1 MKNFKGQSS
10 IEFVSVV
17 AITALLA
24 SPFIIQA
31 QQSVFE
37 TRSSTELSQFGSSL
51 DEFVNAVERVDVMGE
66 PARDS
71 ARLNIPNG
79 VIRAKVVNQNAL
91 VYTSNAS
98 GTLTNYSRIVDAKL
112 EETDLP
118 TEEGSYLATLEAS
131 SGQVNISF
139 ENWSPYSRDFF
150 RPSISSVDSPVVE
163 VEQFNASYV
172 IENLAQSPGDQQ
184 VSARVEN
191 STYSDTVRTENLQLD
206 GGETDSTD
214 IQWSS
219 SGKASGDYEFIVE
232 TENETVKE
240 DFEVVSPGPAVFDV
254 SNIQASPDPVTEGE
268 NVTVTADVENTGET
282 DGSKEVRLVIKG
294 SQEGSDTLNLDKDET
309 RQIEFNYTTSSS
321 DRPIIEAEIETDDS
335 AVFTEVAVERAFT
348 ANGLHAHWD
357 MSDLAYSNGETVSSV
372 SDQSGNGYD
381 LSNSGSG
388 PVMVESGL
396 NGNDLVEFQGN
407 SRLDSPEWSPVSE
420 PYTIFFVTSSYDS
433 PSDGVTMD
441 SAGGSGRAFIAR
453 DNPEWRIWNGGGFN
467 TAFTGDEQEHIITA
481 VYSDSN
487 GKFRYD
493 GSEET
498 GNSGSNDITSI
509 RLGQDNTGARA
520 LEGRV
525 GEVIM
530 YNRSLSSSEITEV
543 ESYLSGKWGITLS

>member
-51 DEFVNAVERVDVMGE
+51 DEFVNAVERVDAMGE

-71 ARLNIPNG
+71 ARLDVPNG
-79 VIRAKVVNQNAL
+79 VIRAEVVNQNAL

-98 GTLTNYSRIVDAKL
+98 GDLTNYSRIVDAKL

-139 ENWSPYSRDFF
+139 ENWSPYSSDFF

-163 VEQFNASYV
+163 GEQFNASYV
-172 IENLAQSPGDQQ
+172 IENLAQSQGDQQ

-254 SNIQASPDPVTEGE
+254 SNIQASPDPVTKGE

-282 DGSKEVRLVIKG
+282 DGSKEVRLVING

-309 RQIEFNYTTSSS
+309 RRIEFNYTTSSS
-321 DRPIIEAEIETDDS
+321 DRPLIETEIETDD
-335 AVFTEVAVERAFT
+335 
-348 ANGLHAHWD
+348 
-357 MSDLAYSNGETVSSV
+357 
-372 SDQSGNGYD
+372 
-381 LSNSGSG
+381 
-388 PVMVESGL
+388 
-396 NGNDLVEFQGN
+396 
-407 SRLDSPEWSPVSE
+407 DS
-420 PYTIFFVTSSYDS
+420 
-433 PSDGVTMD
+433 
-441 SAGGSGRAFIAR
+441 
-453 DNPEWRIWNGGGFN
+453 
-467 TAFTGDEQEHIITA
+467 
-481 VYSDSN
+481 
-487 GKFRYD
+487 
-493 GSEET
+493 
-498 GNSGSNDITSI
+498 
-509 RLGQDNTGARA
+509 
-520 LEGRV
+520 
-525 GEVIM
+525 
-530 YNRSLSSSEITEV
+530 
-543 ESYLSGKWGITLS
+543 